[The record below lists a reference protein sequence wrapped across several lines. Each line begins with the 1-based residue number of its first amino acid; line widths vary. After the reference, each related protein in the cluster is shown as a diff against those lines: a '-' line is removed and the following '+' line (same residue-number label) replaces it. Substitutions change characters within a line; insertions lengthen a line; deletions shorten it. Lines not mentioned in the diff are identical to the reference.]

1 MEIEKQVF
9 SIFSSFIRDLS
20 KTFPEVKNC
29 LYRNYESEITG
40 DDLKLDNCPKIKDF
54 LSKIDKYNKLITDKN
69 ELFFKEENI
78 LEEISFQRLWG
89 KNISD
94 KTRGTIWK
102 YFKTFTIINISLN
115 SSKQLQEA
123 LQSIGTEEEF
133 KKEDIKDKK
142 TAKELKQLKKL
153 TEEVK
158 EEDKDEAEFDLE
170 NMLGG
175 LMNSNIG
182 SIAKEVASS
191 MNIEEMLGNVDQN
204 SNPME
209 VMAQMMNPD
218 KMGSIF
224 QNINKVMEQKME
236 SGELSEESLK
246 KEAQDMYGNMSDNPL
261 FGDLMG
267 KMNESQGKSK
277 EDSKEESKEDHKE
290 DPKEESKEDHKE
302 DPKEESK
309 EDHKE
314 ESKKESKKET
324 KAKLKKKID
333 AKKKERSK

>member
-40 DDLKLDNCPKIKDF
+40 EDLKLENCPKIKVF
-54 LSKIDKYNKLITDKN
+54 LSKIDENNKLISN
-69 ELFFKEENI
+69 EDIKFFEVEDI
-78 LEEISFQRLWG
+78 LEEISFQRLWE

-94 KTRGTIWK
+94 KTKGTIWK
-102 YFKTFTIINISLN
+102 YFKTFTIININMN

-123 LQSIGTEEEF
+123 LQSIGNDEEI

-153 TEEVK
+153 TQEVK
-158 EEDKDEAEFDLE
+158 EETKGEDELDLE
-170 NMLGG
+170 NILGG

-191 MNIEEMLGNVDQN
+191 MNIEEMLGNVNEN
-204 SNPME
+204 SDPME
-209 VMAQMMNPD
+209 LMAQMMNPE

-236 SGELSEESLK
+236 SGDLSEESLK
-246 KEAQDMYGNMSDNPL
+246 KEAQDMYGNMANNPL

-267 KMNESQGKSK
+267 KMNEAQSAQEGSEKVNTDQEETDKDFTPEK
-277 EDSKEESKEDHKE
+277 ELSKEE
-290 DPKEESKEDHKE
+290 
-302 DPKEESK
+302 
-309 EDHKE
+309 
-314 ESKKESKKET
+314 KKE
-324 KAKLKKKID
+324 KLKKKIEE
-333 AKKKERSK
+333 KKKERSK

>member
-40 DDLKLDNCPKIKDF
+40 EDLKLENCPKIKVF
-54 LSKIDKYNKLITDKN
+54 LSKIDENNKLISN
-69 ELFFKEENI
+69 EDIKFFEVEDI
-78 LEEISFQRLWG
+78 LEEISFQRLWE

-94 KTRGTIWK
+94 KTKGTIWK
-102 YFKTFTIINISLN
+102 YFKTFTIININLN

-123 LQSIGTEEEF
+123 LQSIGNDEEI
-133 KKEDIKDKK
+133 KKKDIKDKK
-142 TAKELKQLKKL
+142 TAKKLKQLKKL

-158 EEDKDEAEFDLE
+158 EENKDEDELDLE
-170 NMLGG
+170 NILGG
-175 LMNSNIG
+175 LMDSNIG

-209 VMAQMMNPD
+209 VMAQMMNPE

-236 SGELSEESLK
+236 SGDLSEESLK
-246 KEAQDMYGNMSDNPL
+246 KEAQDMYGNMANNPL

-267 KMNESQGKSK
+267 KMNEAQGAQGEQGEQEEQSSTEK
-277 EDSKEESKEDHKE
+277 ELSKEE
-290 DPKEESKEDHKE
+290 
-302 DPKEESK
+302 
-309 EDHKE
+309 
-314 ESKKESKKET
+314 KKE
-324 KAKLKKKID
+324 KLKKKIEE
-333 AKKKERSK
+333 KKKERSK

>member
-9 SIFSSFIRDLS
+9 GIFSSFIRDLS

-40 DDLKLDNCPKIKDF
+40 EDLKLENCPKIKVF
-54 LSKIDKYNKLITDKN
+54 LSKIDENNKLITN
-69 ELFFKEENI
+69 EDIKFFEVEDI
-78 LEEISFQRLWG
+78 LEEISFQRLWE

-94 KTRGTIWK
+94 KTKATIWK
-102 YFKTFTIINISLN
+102 YFKTFTIININLN

-123 LQSIGTEEEF
+123 LQSIGNEEEI

-158 EEDKDEAEFDLE
+158 EENKEEDELDLE
-170 NMLGG
+170 NILGG
-175 LMNSNIG
+175 LMDSNIG

-191 MNIEEMLGNVDQN
+191 MNIEEMLGNVNEN

-209 VMAQMMNPD
+209 VMAQMMNPE

-236 SGELSEESLK
+236 SGDLSEESLK
-246 KEAQDMYGNMSDNPL
+246 KEAQDMYGNMANNPL
-261 FGDLMG
+261 FGNLMG
-267 KMNESQGKSK
+267 KMNEAQGEKGEQGEKSTEK
-277 EDSKEESKEDHKE
+277 ELSKEE
-290 DPKEESKEDHKE
+290 
-302 DPKEESK
+302 
-309 EDHKE
+309 
-314 ESKKESKKET
+314 KKE
-324 KAKLKKKID
+324 KLKKKIEE
-333 AKKKERSK
+333 KKKERSK

>member
-29 LYRNYESEITG
+29 LYRNYEAEITG
-40 DDLKLDNCPKIKDF
+40 EDLKLENCPKIKVF
-54 LSKIDKYNKLITDKN
+54 LSKIDENNKLITN
-69 ELFFKEENI
+69 EDIKFFEVEDI
-78 LEEISFQRLWG
+78 LEEISFQRLWE

-94 KTRGTIWK
+94 KTKATIWK
-102 YFKTFTIINISLN
+102 YFKTFTIININLN

-123 LQSIGTEEEF
+123 LQSIGNDEEI

-158 EEDKDEAEFDLE
+158 EENKDEDEIDLE
-170 NMLGG
+170 NILGG
-175 LMNSNIG
+175 LMDSNIG

-191 MNIEEMLGNVDQN
+191 MNIEEMLGNVNEN

-209 VMAQMMNPD
+209 VMAQMMNPE

-236 SGELSEESLK
+236 NGELSEESLK
-246 KEAQDMYGNMSDNPL
+246 KEAQDMYGNMANNPL
-261 FGDLMG
+261 FGNLMG
-267 KMNESQGKSK
+267 KMNEAQGGQGEQGESSTEK
-277 EDSKEESKEDHKE
+277 ELSKEE
-290 DPKEESKEDHKE
+290 
-302 DPKEESK
+302 
-309 EDHKE
+309 
-314 ESKKESKKET
+314 KKE
-324 KAKLKKKID
+324 KLKKKIEE
-333 AKKKERSK
+333 KKKERSK

>member
-40 DDLKLDNCPKIKDF
+40 EDLKLENCPKIKVF
-54 LSKIDKYNKLITDKN
+54 LSKIDENNKLITN
-69 ELFFKEENI
+69 EDIKFFEVEDI
-78 LEEISFQRLWG
+78 LEEISFQRLWE

-94 KTRGTIWK
+94 KTKATIWK
-102 YFKTFTIINISLN
+102 YFKTFTIININLN

-123 LQSIGTEEEF
+123 LQSIGNDEEI

-158 EEDKDEAEFDLE
+158 EENKDEDELDLE
-170 NMLGG
+170 NILGG
-175 LMNSNIG
+175 LMDSNIG

-191 MNIEEMLGNVDQN
+191 MNIEEMLGNVNEN

-209 VMAQMMNPD
+209 VMAQMMNPE

-236 SGELSEESLK
+236 NGELSEESLK
-246 KEAQDMYGNMSDNPL
+246 KEAQDMYGNMANNPL
-261 FGDLMG
+261 FGNLMG
-267 KMNESQGKSK
+267 KMNEAQSAQGEHGEQEEQSSTEK
-277 EDSKEESKEDHKE
+277 ELSKEEKRE
-290 DPKEESKEDHKE
+290 
-302 DPKEESK
+302 
-309 EDHKE
+309 
-314 ESKKESKKET
+314 
-324 KAKLKKKID
+324 KLKKKIEE
-333 AKKKERSK
+333 KKKERSK

>member
-40 DDLKLDNCPKIKDF
+40 EDLKLENCPKIKVF
-54 LSKIDKYNKLITDKN
+54 LSKIDENNKLISN
-69 ELFFKEENI
+69 EDIKFFEVEDI
-78 LEEISFQRLWG
+78 LEEISFQRLWE

-94 KTRGTIWK
+94 KTKGTIWK
-102 YFKTFTIINISLN
+102 YFKTFTIININLN

-123 LQSIGTEEEF
+123 LQSIGNDEEI

-158 EEDKDEAEFDLE
+158 EENKDEDELDLE
-170 NMLGG
+170 NILGG
-175 LMNSNIG
+175 LMDSNIG

-209 VMAQMMNPD
+209 VMAQMMNPE

-236 SGELSEESLK
+236 SGDLSEESLK
-246 KEAQDMYGNMSDNPL
+246 KEAQDMYGNMANNPL

-267 KMNESQGKSK
+267 KMNEAQNAQGEQGESSTEKELSKQLSK
-277 EDSKEESKEDHKE
+277 ELSKEE
-290 DPKEESKEDHKE
+290 
-302 DPKEESK
+302 
-309 EDHKE
+309 
-314 ESKKESKKET
+314 KKE
-324 KAKLKKKID
+324 KLKKKIEE
-333 AKKKERSK
+333 KKKERSK